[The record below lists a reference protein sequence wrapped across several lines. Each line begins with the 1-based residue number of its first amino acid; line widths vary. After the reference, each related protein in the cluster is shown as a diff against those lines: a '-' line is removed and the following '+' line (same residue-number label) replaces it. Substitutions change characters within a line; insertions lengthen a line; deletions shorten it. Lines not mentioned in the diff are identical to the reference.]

1 MNYLKRI
8 MLLSVTCFLVSCSST
23 KIEKIEKFKVLP
35 GVSTGNTYFTFKVSI
50 TTTEE
55 TSFNN
60 ITVNGDKI
68 VNKFSVINLDS
79 KMQGDNSVV
88 YSKGKY
94 SLEFN
99 LLFKDTDKDTK
110 DVIKIEYRQNGKS
123 ISETAKVSETKIL
136 KLK

>member
-1 MNYLKRI
+1 